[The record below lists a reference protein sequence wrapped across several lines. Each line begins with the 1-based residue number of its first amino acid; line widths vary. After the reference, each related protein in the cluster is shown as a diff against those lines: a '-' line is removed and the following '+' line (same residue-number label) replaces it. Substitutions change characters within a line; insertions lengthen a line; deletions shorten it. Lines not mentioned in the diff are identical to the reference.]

1 MRGPKPFKIIQQ
13 ARSSP
18 GKGYH
23 RSAGEVKLCIS
34 VSCVKESGVR
44 MAIALFPNS
53 KLQYK
58 PHISS
63 PKIPVH
69 RKKANHFN
77 PPDGISNFILP
88 QRQRQLRWQS
98 FCKSVDSQEKETISR
113 SSSTG
118 MWISFLLLTN
128 GKNWNLTIFQVSMR
142 ILFSA
147 WVFICSESSDEENY
161 DLGVKAALCLLNF
174 YKSEIS
180 PILPRS
186 CRFVPTCS
194 EYSMIAYKKYGF
206 VKGTILTSWRICRC
220 NPLGGRGFDPPR
232 WFDEEEIPP
241 ES

>member
-113 SSSTG
+113 SSST
-118 MWISFLLLTN
+118 
-128 GKNWNLTIFQVSMR
+128 
-142 ILFSA
+142 
-147 WVFICSESSDEENY
+147 ESSDEENY